1 MTTRYEDIEITL
13 RERGYRMTPQRLAIV
28 RIIAE
33 DVRHPTVD
41 QVFETVH
48 ENFPTTSRATVY
60 KTFELLKDVGELLEF
75 EFSEGGNRY
84 DAKRVGPH
92 AHVLCEGCGRMDD
105 IEIDVAAGSLLV
117 EADAKSSFA
126 VTRQRIEFYGRCA
139 KCQVEESVAAGD

>member
-1 MTTRYEDIEITL
+1 MATRYEDIETTL

-33 DVRHPTVD
+33 DARHPTVD

-48 ENFPTTSRATVY
+48 ERFPTTSRATVY

-75 EFSEGGNRY
+75 EFNEGGNRY

-92 AHVLCEGCGRMDD
+92 AHVLCDGCGRMDD
-105 IEIDVAAGSLLV
+105 IEVDVADGSLLAV
-117 EADAKSSFA
+117 ANANSSFE
-126 VTRQRIEFYGRCA
+126 VTRQRIEFYGLCP
-139 KCQVEESVAAGD
+139 KCQVERSAAAD

>member
-1 MTTRYEDIEITL
+1 MTTRYEDIETTL
-13 RERGYRMTPQRLAIV
+13 RERGFRMTPQRLAIV

-48 ENFPTTSRATVY
+48 ETFPTTSRATVY
-60 KTFELLKDVGELLEF
+60 KTFELLKDIGELLEF

-92 AHVLCEGCGRMDD
+92 AHVLCDGCGRMEDL
-105 IEIDVAAGSLLV
+105 EIDAADGSLV
-117 EADAKSSFA
+117 AQANANSSFH
-126 VTRQRIEFYGRCA
+126 VTRQRVEFYGLCA
-139 KCQVEESVAAGD
+139 KCQVQESAAAG

>member
-1 MTTRYEDIEITL
+1 MTTRYEDIETTL
-13 RERGYRMTPQRLAIV
+13 RSRGFRMTPQRLAIV

-48 ENFPTTSRATVY
+48 EHFPTTSRATVY

-92 AHVLCEGCGRMDD
+92 AHVLCDGCGRMEDL
-105 IEIDVAAGSLLV
+105 EIDAADGSLV
-117 EADAKSSFA
+117 AEANANSSFD
-126 VTRQRIEFYGRCA
+126 VRRQRVEFYGLCP
-139 KCQVEESVAAGD
+139 KCQVQESAAAG

>member
-1 MTTRYEDIEITL
+1 MTARYEDIEATL
-13 RERGYRMTPQRLAIV
+13 RKRGFRMTPQRLAIV

-60 KTFELLKDVGELLEF
+60 KTFELLKDIGELLEF

-84 DAKRVGPH
+84 DAKRVMPH
-92 AHVLCEGCGRMDD
+92 AHVLCDRCGRMDD
-105 IEIDVAAGSLLV
+105 VEIDAADGSLV
-117 EADAKSSFA
+117 AEADANSSFK
-126 VTRQRIEFYGRCA
+126 VTRQRIEFYGLCA
-139 KCQVEESVAAGD
+139 KCQLEERAAAS